1 MKDYKSMEMKTT
13 LRRWGQSAVICF
25 GLTTTIYAQTPVYSD
40 ATPPVPAI
48 LEHADDLFRQSQ
60 WNDCLDRLQELSA
73 FPLNPSQTE
82 QHDYMKAVASMHKD
96 LPGCEILLKKYIQ
109 DYPTSPYTA
118 EVQIEFGSYLLFHGD
133 AQGALIEFDKVNTAE
148 ISIPRQH
155 LLFFRKGQALIET
168 GQYEK
173 ARPYYIALEK
183 ADDPEF
189 STEASYYVAYLDY
202 EQENYTAALLRFR
215 QLPGFKKYNNS
226 VPYYIVQILYRQEKW
241 DETLSQALLLLSNP
255 HITPEQ
261 TNELN
266 RLVGECY
273 LKKQRRGDAL
283 RYLTAYVEN
292 AQPAVASSAY
302 NCGVLAAE
310 KGNTA
315 LAIKALSKATE
326 AGDNTGNDGIAQQA
340 YMLLGQT
347 YLSIGETHNARLA
360 FERAASYNSNPQ
372 IQEAAAY
379 NYAVM
384 IHETACSP
392 FNEEVTMF
400 ENFLN
405 QYPHSRYADKASE
418 YLVEVYMTTRN
429 YEAALAS
436 IAKIKNP
443 SLKVRTA
450 RQRLLY
456 QLGVQSFVNGN
467 IAAATDYFNQCIAAG
482 NLNQDVLGNAYYWR
496 GESHYA
502 NGEYAK
508 AESDFIRFNTLKPS
522 AEAAHLASGYYNLG
536 YSYFKQGKFTQAI
549 DAFSQYVAK
558 PSERNTDP
566 YIDALARLGDCY
578 YYNRD
583 FQQAEYYYGT
593 SANNN
598 EKPSAD
604 YALFQKAFMAG
615 LQKKY
620 TAKLD
625 DLDLLIRNY
634 PESEY
639 LDDAYLE
646 KGKTY
651 LLLENNE
658 YAIKAFQEV
667 VTHFYNKQCAPQ
679 AGLQLALVYYNTGR
693 TNEAIN
699 AYKEVIQTHPG
710 SEEAQTA
717 LEDLKNIYIE
727 RNDVSTYAAYLQTL
741 GGRVPMSA
749 GEQDSLTYVAAT
761 RLLANHKDAEGKQ
774 ALEQYLVQYPS
785 GKYAVE
791 ANISLARAARNA
803 GQVTDALK
811 YYDAVT
817 NVPGGTY
824 ENEALL
830 AVAEIY
836 QEQGEKA
843 KAFDA
848 YQQLVVR
855 TDNAD
860 YKRTALM
867 GSTRM
872 ASELGRHEDVV
883 LNFTQL
889 NSDAN
894 LKPSLRQEGQL
905 LRGKALVAME
915 EKNYAYEDLKA
926 AAADTRSA
934 FGAEAKYRLAQLY
947 YDDNKPTEAEAQVFE
962 LINSA
967 TPHQYWLARGF
978 ILLADIALAKENT
991 FQAKQ
996 YLQSLQSNYNSNDEI
1011 NRMIE
1016 ERLNQCK
1023 E

>member
-1 MKDYKSMEMKTT
+1 MEMKTA
-13 LRRWGQSAVICF
+13 LRRWGQCAVLCF
-25 GLTTTIYAQTPVYSD
+25 GITATIHAQTPAYSE
-40 ATPPVPAI
+40 ANPPVPAI
-48 LEHADDLFRQSQ
+48 LEHADGLFRQSQ
-60 WNDCLDRLQELSA
+60 WNDCLDRLQELAA
-73 FPLNPSQTE
+73 FPLNPLQTE
-82 QHDYMKAVASMHKD
+82 LRDYMKAVASMHKD
-96 LPGCEILLKKYIQ
+96 LPGCEILLKKYLQ

-118 EVQIEFGSYLLFHGD
+118 EVQIEYGSYLLFHGD
-133 AQGALIEFDKVNTAE
+133 AQGALIEFDKVNTDE

-168 GQYEK
+168 GQYAK
-173 ARPYYIALEK
+173 ARPYYVALEK
-183 ADDPEF
+183 AGDPDF

-202 EQENYTAALLRFR
+202 EQENYAAALRRFR
-215 QLPGFKKYNNS
+215 QLPGFRKYNNT

-255 HITPEQ
+255 RISPEQ

-283 RYLTAYVEN
+283 RYLTAYVEE
-292 AQPAVASSAY
+292 ARPAVASSAY

-310 KGNTA
+310 NGNTA
-315 LAIKALSKATE
+315 LAVKALSKATE
-326 AGDNTGNDGIAQQA
+326 NRNDSGNDGVAQQA

-347 YLSIGETHNARLA
+347 YLAIGEAHNAQLA
-360 FERAASYNSNPQ
+360 FERAASYSRNPQ

-384 IHETACSP
+384 VHETACSP

-405 QYPHSRYADKASE
+405 RYPRSRYADKASE

-443 SLKVRTA
+443 SQKVRAA
-450 RQRLLY
+450 RQRLQY
-456 QLGVQSFVNGN
+456 QLGVQNFVNGN

-482 NLNQDVLGNAYYWR
+482 SLNRDILGDAHYWR
-496 GESHYA
+496 GECHYA
-502 NGEYAK
+502 RGEYAK
-508 AESDFIRFNTLKPS
+508 AESDFMRFNTLKPS
-522 AEAAHLASGYYNLG
+522 SAEASHLASGYYNLG

-549 DAFSQYVAK
+549 DAFGQYVAR

-566 YIDALARLGDCY
+566 YTDALARLGDCY
-578 YYNRD
+578 YYTRD

-598 EKPSAD
+598 EKPTAD

-693 TNEAIN
+693 TGEAVN
-699 AYKEVIQTHPG
+699 AYKEVIQTYPG

-717 LEDLKNIYIE
+717 LEDMKNIYIE
-727 RNDVSTYAAYLQTL
+727 RNDISTYAAYLQTL

-761 RLLANHKDAEGKQ
+761 RLFANHKDAEGKR

-785 GKYAVE
+785 GKYAIE

-803 GQVTDALK
+803 GQADEALK

-817 NVPGGTY
+817 NIPGGVY
-824 ENEALL
+824 ENEAWL
-830 AVAEIY
+830 AIAEIY
-836 QEQGEKA
+836 QEQGDKS

-855 TDNAD
+855 TDDAE
-860 YKRTALM
+860 YKRAALM

-894 LKPSLRQEGQL
+894 LKTALRQEGQL
-905 LRGKALVAME
+905 LRGKALVEME
-915 EKNYAYEDLKA
+915 EKSYAYEDLRA
-926 AAADTRSA
+926 AAADMRSA

-947 YDDNKPTEAEAQVFE
+947 YDDNQPTEAEAQIFE

-978 ILLADIALAKENT
+978 ILLADIALTKQNT

-1016 ERLNQCK
+1016 ERLNQCN